1 MYTKPDDWETPHVIA
16 RNKAKPHTSLM
27 PTDGEEETAQERT
40 RYVRSLNGQ
49 WRFALY
55 PSPDAVPEDIV
66 RTDFDDSA
74 WAEITVPG
82 NWQLQGHGQPIYTN
96 VRYPFPIDPELEAM
110 MLRMQQHLAAHPP
123 ASILEV
129 QAPLEAY
136 ARPLTVPRDDN
147 PTGCYRTRFTVPK
160 EWSGRRIYLRFE
172 GVDSAFH
179 LWLNGEAVGYSQD
192 SRLPAEFDVT
202 PHLYPGENV
211 LAVRVYRWSDGS
223 YLEDQDFWRLSGI
236 YRDVTLW
243 SVPRV
248 HLWDY
253 TVRTAL
259 DADYRDATLETRV
272 TVRNTRKD
280 AISGFT
286 VEAAL
291 LDRETDA
298 LVVRTEAAVDV
309 EADGEAT
316 VTLSRPVADPAK
328 WTAETPNL
336 YTLRLILRDNAG
348 HVLQTERTRVGFR
361 TVEIKNGQFCVN
373 GRPVTIRGVNRHEHD
388 PDTGHTVTEASMLQD
403 IRLMKRLNVNAVRT
417 SHYPNQS
424 RWLELCDE
432 FGLYV
437 WDEANVESHG
447 IWDIPANAPEW
458 RDAILTR
465 VQAMVARDK
474 NHPSVVVWSLGN
486 ESGYGPNLAE
496 AADWIHT
503 HDPTRPVHYHP
514 AADAPEVDMLAP
526 MYPPVD
532 RLIALAEDESETRPI
547 IMCEYAH
554 AMGNGP
560 GGLKEYWNAIARYPR
575 LQGGF
580 IWDWVDQGL
589 RRTTDDGETWFA
601 YGGDFGDEPN
611 DGNFCL
617 NGVVDPDRRPHPG
630 AWEMKKHYEP
640 IAIEAVDLT
649 EGTFR
654 LTNRYAFR
662 NLSHVRGLW
671 TVKTEGETLAAGSL
685 PPLDAGPGECVTVQL
700 PLAEVEMPTDRDVIL
715 TLRFVLAEATAWA
728 EAGHEIAWSQFWLI
742 KGCDRPEAVSMDLS
756 IFSVRE
762 GEKSTVFYGSG
773 FALGFDDATGH
784 IHRLTQAER
793 TVIEAGP
800 VLNLWRAPT
809 DNDAARMAAL
819 WKAAGLDRLE
829 EQVEAFDWMLQAIG
843 VNRVE
848 VTTKAAPPG
857 GETVATTHYVY
868 RIESTGE
875 IRLTYDVELADD
887 LPPLPRVGLRFTLP
901 ARLERFTWFGRG
913 PHESYPDR
921 KESARIDRWASTVS
935 AEFEPY
941 IVPQENG
948 NKTDVRWAT
957 FTDAEGAGLRI
968 EGAPTFN
975 VSAHHVTAHDL
986 AAARHIHE
994 LKRRPEITL
1003 NVDIAQAGLGTE
1015 ACGPGVLPPYELTA
1029 KVYHGVLRLRLIEPG
1044 TEEDL

>member
-1 MYTKPDDWETPHVIA
+1 MQTRPDDWETPQIIA
-16 RNKAKPHTSLM
+16 RHKAAPHTPLT
-27 PTDGEEETAQERT
+27 PTDGDGT

-49 WRFALY
+49 WRFALT
-55 PSPDAVPEDIV
+55 PNLDAAPNDFMDI
-66 RTDFDDSA
+66 DFDASA
-74 WAEITVPG
+74 WAKITVPG

-96 VRYPFPIDPELEAM
+96 VQYPFPIDPQLAAIM
-110 MLRMQQHLAAHPP
+110 AQMQQRLAADPP
-123 ASILEV
+123 ASMLDV
-129 QAPLEAY
+129 QAPPEAY
-136 ARPLTVPRDDN
+136 ARPLTVPCDDN
-147 PTGCYRTRFTVPK
+147 PTGCYRTRFTVP
-160 EWSGRRIYLRFE
+160 ENWGGRRIYLRFE

-179 LWLNGEAVGYSQD
+179 VWLNGEPVGYSQD

-202 PHLYPGENV
+202 PYLRPGENV

-248 HLWDY
+248 HLWD
-253 TVRTAL
+253 TAVRTAL
-259 DADYRDATLETRV
+259 DAAYRDATLDTTV
-272 TVRNTRKD
+272 TVRNTTSR
-280 AISGFT
+280 AISGLT

-291 LDRETDA
+291 LDREADA
-298 LVVRTEAAVDV
+298 LVVQAEAAVDV
-309 EADGEAT
+309 EADGETT
-316 VTLSRPVADPAK
+316 VTLSQPVANPAK

-336 YTLRLILRDNAG
+336 YTLRLTLRDDAG
-348 HVLQTERTRVGFR
+348 RVLQTERTRVGFR
-361 TVEIKNGQFCVN
+361 TVEIKDGQFCVN

-417 SHYPNQS
+417 SHYPNQT
-424 RWLELCDE
+424 RWVELCDE
-432 FGLYV
+432 VGLYV

-447 IWDIPANAPEW
+447 IWDVPANTPEW

-486 ESGYGPNLAE
+486 ESGYGPHLAD
-496 AADWIHT
+496 AADWIHA

-532 RLIALAEDESETRPI
+532 RLIALAEDETESRPI
-547 IMCEYAH
+547 ILCEYAH
-554 AMGNGP
+554 AMGNSP
-560 GGLKEYWNAIARYPR
+560 GGLKEYWDAIARYPR

-589 RRTTDDGETWFA
+589 RRITDNDEEWFA
-601 YGGDFGDEPN
+601 YGGDFGNEPN

-617 NGVVDPDRRPHPG
+617 NGVIDPDRRPHPG

-640 IAIEAVDLT
+640 IAVEAVDLT
-649 EGTFR
+649 EGTFC

-662 NLSHVRGLW
+662 DLSPVRGLW

-685 PPLDAGPGECVTVQL
+685 SPLDAGPGERVTVQL
-700 PLAEVEMPTDRDVIL
+700 PLTDVEMPPDRDVIL

-728 EAGHEIAWSQFWLI
+728 AAGHEIAWAQFWLI
-742 KGCDRPEAVSMDLS
+742 QGGDRPEAPPVDLP
-756 IFSVRE
+756 IFFVRE
-762 GEKSTVFYGSG
+762 GKKSTVFYGAG
-773 FALGFDDATGH
+773 FTLGFDDATGH

-793 TVIEAGP
+793 IVIEAGP
-800 VLNLWRAPT
+800 ALNLWRAPT

-829 EQVEAFDWMLQAIG
+829 ERVEAFDWMPQAIG

-848 VTTKAAPPG
+848 VTTKAAAG

-868 RIESTGE
+868 RIKSTGE
-875 IRLTYDVELADD
+875 IHLTYDVELADD

-901 ARLERFTWFGRG
+901 ARLERFTWVGRG
-913 PHESYPDR
+913 PHESYADR
-921 KESARIDRWASTVS
+921 KASARVDRWASTVS

-975 VSAHHVTAHDL
+975 VSAHHHTAHDL
-986 AAARHIHE
+986 AEAQHTHE
-994 LKRRPEITL
+994 LQRRPEITL

-1015 ACGPGVLPPYELTA
+1015 ACGPGVLPQYELTE
-1029 KVYHGVLRLRLIEPG
+1029 KTYRGTLHLRVIE
-1044 TEEDL
+1044 D